1 MKKLFLAAIAALTF
15 SATARAADWSGFY
28 LGVLGG
34 FSAGGI
40 PDCGSS
46 CDQTWPGVAKVAGYN
61 WDTGDMIFGI
71 DEMVVV
77 TFVPE
82 DFASEPVTK
91 VSWQKMG
98 RFGVEVTDTIMI
110 YGALGGGIAAVWDSD
125 DFDSLWYGAVAAG
138 VEVAVSEDLSWRTH
152 LQYSRSQ
159 FFSDCSDCFVHAT
172 SIATGIVWS
181 FN

>member
-1 MKKLFLAAIAALTF
+1 MKKLVLAAIAALGF
-15 SATARAADWSGFY
+15 SANAQAADWSGFY

-40 PDCGSS
+40 PDCGSD
-46 CDQTWPGVAKVAGYN
+46 CNEVWPGIAKVAGYN

-82 DFASEPVTK
+82 DFASEQVTK
-91 VSWQKMG
+91 ISWQKMG
-98 RFGVEVTDTIMI
+98 RFGFEITDNIMI
-110 YGALGGGIAAVWDSD
+110 YGAAGGGISAVWDAD

-138 VEVAVSEDLSWRTH
+138 VEVALNENLSWRTH

-159 FFSDCSDCFVHAT
+159 MFSDCEGCFVHVT
-172 SIATGIVWS
+172 TLATGVTWS
-181 FN
+181 LN